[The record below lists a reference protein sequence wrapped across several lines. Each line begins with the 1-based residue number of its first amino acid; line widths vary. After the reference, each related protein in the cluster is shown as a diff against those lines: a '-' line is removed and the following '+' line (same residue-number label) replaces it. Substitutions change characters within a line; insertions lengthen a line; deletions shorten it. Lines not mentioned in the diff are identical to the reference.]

1 MEWKINPG
9 KEQCGACAYGF
20 TAGDPYYS
28 LLKLDE
34 AEILRDDLCV
44 DCFKPDEHGDAIF
57 WRTKM
62 VEKDLESRKIV
73 DFGVLRELFFKMV
86 SHEGG
91 AFVSMAYLI
100 GLVLIRKRYLRLVDF
115 VTVDEK
121 DLMRVQRRRG
131 EPTFD
136 VEVPLLD
143 AGMIALLKDKL
154 SNLLKADLTDDFDL
168 TRLER
173 DFEEPALS
181 EEAGGEP
188 AEEEPTEEETA
199 VETP

>member
-9 KEQCGACAYGF
+9 KEQCGACAYSF
-20 TAGDPYYS
+20 TTGDPYYS
-28 LLKLDE
+28 LLKLDKTE
-34 AEILRDDLCV
+34 VLRDDLCTA
-44 DCFKPDEHGDAIF
+44 CFKPDEQGDAIF

-86 SHEGG
+86 SHGGG

-115 VTVDEK
+115 VTVDDR

-143 AGMIALLKDKL
+143 TEMIASLKDKL
-154 SNLLKADLTDDFDL
+154 SNLLKADLADDFDL

-173 DFEEPALS
+173 DLEEPAIP
-181 EEAGGEP
+181 EATD
-188 AEEEPTEEETA
+188 AEA
-199 VETP
+199 SLETP

>member
-9 KEQCGACAYGF
+9 KEQCGTCAYSF

-34 AEILRDDLCV
+34 AEVLRDDLCIE
-44 DCFKPDEHGDAIF
+44 CFKPEDHDDAIF

-86 SHEGG
+86 SHGGG

-115 VTVDEK
+115 VTVEDR
-121 DLMRVQRRRG
+121 DVMRVQRRRG

-143 AGMIALLKDKL
+143 TEKIASLKEKL
-154 SNLLKADLTDDFDL
+154 STLLKAELTDDFDL
-168 TRLER
+168 TRLEK
-173 DFEEPALS
+173 DLEEPAIPDATGT
-181 EEAGGEP
+181 EASL
-188 AEEEPTEEETA
+188 
-199 VETP
+199 ETP

>member
-44 DCFKPDEHGDAIF
+44 DCFKP
-57 WRTKM
+57 
-62 VEKDLESRKIV
+62 KDLESRKIV